1 LPGAG
6 CWRSPT
12 VRGYPRDNKKVDN
25 TDLKLYDE
33 CVMRK
38 ANLKKSR
45 PLPVKKTKVFLMTAG
60 WGLFI

>member
-1 LPGAG
+1 M
-6 CWRSPT
+6 
-12 VRGYPRDNKKVDN
+12 RGYPRDNKKVDN